1 MCTATNP
8 QDKYIYRHQRS
19 NSCEGNTDIMKLT
32 RIEVFNFRK
41 LRRARLDM
49 SDKQTLLVGAN
60 NSGKTSAMKAL
71 RKFLKDRGGI
81 DTRDVTASNWTA
93 IEQIAG
99 AWTQEAEADLGP
111 LLAQLPFLDVW
122 LHADMS
128 ELHHVAHLIPTLT
141 WTGGLLGVRLRLE
154 PKKGI
159 DIKAGYLAARQGAEA
174 LQPDGTTDNGF
185 ALWPRDFREFLDKRL
200 KDLFELNAHLLD
212 PASFTESGAVA
223 PPPLPPL
230 SEGIGPN
237 PFAGLLH
244 IREINAQRGFAD
256 AGDGKGDDGEL
267 VHAAS
272 RKIASQ
278 IQPYFRKH
286 IDPETDPT
294 PDDVKAL
301 MAIHDAE
308 TTFNARLKDG
318 FANAITE
325 LEELGYPGE
334 LNNPKLSIATQIK
347 PVDGLDHPAAVQ
359 YDISGD
365 ASGVRLPES
374 YNGLGFQNLIS
385 MVFQLMRFR
394 DDWMQVG
401 KFKSQVVT
409 PDDRGIEPLQ
419 LVLIEEPEAHLHV
432 QVQQVFMARAHKVL
446 RNHKD
451 LEKGDSAFTTQL
463 VVSTHSGH
471 IAHAAAFEELRYF
484 KRELPGHGVVPTA
497 TVANMKGLFGA
508 DTQTRRFV
516 TRYLLSTHFDLFFA
530 DAIIVIEG
538 AAERILLPH
547 LIQHHYPDLAVA
559 YLSFLELGGSHAHR
573 MRPLIEA
580 LEVPTLIITDLDAV
594 AKVDIDGK
602 NVTQSARPRSGAAQT
617 TVNQVL
623 KTWLPG
629 IEEVDK
635 LMAAPPNKLCHTD
648 AAHPI
653 AVAYQTPQEV
663 TQGAQI
669 QVVTPSTFEDAL
681 ALANAKSVTDAAKAK
696 LACSMTRAFAKSI
709 ATEPTP
715 ENLAKALFDRLA
727 KNPEKAAFALD
738 LLYIE
743 DIKAL
748 RAPPYID
755 TGLTWLASQLKS
767 GEGAA

>member
-1 MCTATNP
+1 
-8 QDKYIYRHQRS
+8 
-19 NSCEGNTDIMKLT
+19 MKLT
-32 RIEVFNFRK
+32 RIEIFNFRK

-81 DTRDVTASNWTA
+81 DTRDVTASNWAA

-99 AWTQEAEADLGP
+99 AWTQETEVDLSP
-111 LLAQLPFLDVW
+111 LLDQLPFIDVW
-122 LHADMS
+122 LHANTS

-141 WTGGLLGVRLRLE
+141 WTAGPLGVRIRLE
-154 PKKGI
+154 PKKAANI
-159 DIKAGYLAARQGAEA
+159 QAQYLAARQAA
-174 LQPDGTTDNGF
+174 KMLQPDGAAANGF
-185 ALWPRDFREFLDKRL
+185 ALWPRDFREFLDRRL
-200 KDLFELNAHLLD
+200 SDLFELNAYLLD
-212 PASFTESGAVA
+212 PASSATTGSVE
-223 PPPLPPL
+223 PQPLPPL
-230 SEGIGPN
+230 SEGIGAN
-237 PFAGLLH
+237 PFSGLIH

-256 AGDGKGDDGEL
+256 AGDSKGEEDEPIN
-267 VHAAS
+267 ATS

-286 IDPETDPT
+286 IDPERDPT
-294 PDDVKAL
+294 SDDVKAL
-301 MAIHDAE
+301 EAIHDAE
-308 TTFNARLKDG
+308 TTFNDRLKDG

-325 LEELGYPGE
+325 LEELGYPGG
-334 LNNPKLSIATQIK
+334 LNNPKLFIATQIK

-365 ASGVRLPES
+365 RSGVKLPES

-401 KFKSQVVT
+401 KFKSKVVT

-432 QVQQVFMARAHKVL
+432 QVQQVFMAKAYKVL
-446 RNHKD
+446 RNHED
-451 LEKGDSAFTTQL
+451 LKKEDSAFTTQL

-497 TVANMKGLFGA
+497 AVANMTGLFGG
-508 DTQTRRFV
+508 DTETRRFV

-547 LIQHHYPDLAVA
+547 LIQNHYPDLAVA
-559 YLSFLELGGSHAHR
+559 YLSVLELGGSHAHR

-580 LEVPTLIITDLDAV
+580 LELPTLIITDLDAV
-594 AKVDIDGK
+594 AEVGK
-602 NVTQSARPRSGAAQT
+602 KSAQPCYGAAQT
-617 TVNQVL
+617 TANHVL
-623 KTWLPG
+623 KTWLPKLAE
-629 IEEVDK
+629 IDT
-635 LMAAPPNKLCHTD
+635 LMAAPPNELCHTD
-648 AAHPI
+648 AACLI

-663 TQGAQI
+663 TQGALTQTI
-669 QVVTPSTFEDAL
+669 TPSTFEDAL
-681 ALANAKSVTDAAKAK
+681 ALANTEVVKGAAKAEH
-696 LACSMTRAFAKSI
+696 ACRMTRAFEQSI
-709 ATEPTP
+709 SNEPTP
-715 ENLAKALFDRLA
+715 EDLAKVLFDRLG
-727 KNPEKAAFALD
+727 KYPEKAAFALD
-738 LLYIE
+738 LLYVE

-755 TGLTWLASQLKS
+755 KGLTWLACRLK
-767 GEGAA
+767 GGKGAI

>member
-1 MCTATNP
+1 
-8 QDKYIYRHQRS
+8 
-19 NSCEGNTDIMKLT
+19 MKLR

-81 DTRDVTASNWTA
+81 DTRDVTASNWPV
-93 IEQIAG
+93 IEKIAG
-99 AWTQEAEADLGP
+99 SWLQEAEADLSP

-122 LHADMS
+122 LHADTS

-141 WTGGLLGVRLRLE
+141 WTSGPLGVRIRLE
-154 PKKGI
+154 PKKAA
-159 DIKAGYLAARQGAEA
+159 DIKAQYLTAREAAQT
-174 LQPDGTTDNGF
+174 LQPGGARADGF

-200 KDLFELNAHLLD
+200 SDLFELNAYLLD
-212 PASFTESGAVA
+212 PASFATTDTVE
-223 PPPLPPL
+223 PLPLPPL
-230 SEGIGPN
+230 SEGIGAN
-237 PFAGLLH
+237 PFSGLIH

-256 AGDGKGDDGEL
+256 AGDGKGDEDDSTNS
-267 VHAAS
+267 AS

-286 IDPETDPT
+286 IDPEKDPT
-294 PDDVKAL
+294 PSDVRAL
-301 MAIHDAE
+301 QAIHDAE

-318 FANAITE
+318 FANAIKE
-325 LEELGYPGE
+325 LEELGYPGG
-334 LNNPKLSIATQIK
+334 LNNPKLSISTQIK
-347 PVDGLDHPAAVQ
+347 PIEGLDHPAAVQ

-365 ASGVRLPES
+365 KSGVKLPES

-432 QVQQVFMARAHKVL
+432 QVQQVFMARAYKVL
-446 RNHKD
+446 RNYED
-451 LEKGDSAFTTQL
+451 LEKEDSAFTTQL

-471 IAHAAAFEELRYF
+471 IAHAAAFEDLRYF
-484 KRELPGHGVVPTA
+484 KRELPSHGVVPTA
-497 TVANMKGLFGA
+497 TVANMTGLFGA
-508 DTQTRRFV
+508 DTETRRFV

-547 LIQHHYPDLAVA
+547 LIQHHYHDLAAA

-573 MRPLIEA
+573 LRPLIEA
-580 LEVPTLIITDLDAV
+580 LELPTLIITDLDAV
-594 AKVDIDGK
+594 AEGDKDGK
-602 NVTQSARPRSGAAQT
+602 VVKESAQPCYGAAQT
-617 TVNQVL
+617 TANHVL
-623 KTWLPG
+623 KAWLP
-629 IEEVDK
+629 K
-635 LMAAPPNKLCHTD
+635 LAEIDTLLAPVLKALCHTVPD
-648 AAHPI
+648 RPI
-653 AVAYQTPQEV
+653 AVSYQTPQNV
-663 TQGAQI
+663 TLGAVSKNI
-669 QVVTPSTFEDAL
+669 TPSTFEDAL
-681 ALANAKSVTDAAKAK
+681 VLTNPKAVTDAAGAEFS
-696 LACSMTRAFAKSI
+696 CRMTRAFAKSI
-709 ATEPTP
+709 AEAQAPGD
-715 ENLAKALFDRLA
+715 LAKALFDRLA
-727 KNPEKAAFALD
+727 NKPEKAAFALD
-738 LLYIE
+738 LLYVE
-743 DIKAL
+743 DIQVL
-748 RAPPYID
+748 RAPPYIHA
-755 TGLTWLASQLKS
+755 GLIWLAAQLK
-767 GEGAA
+767 GVEGVLCQA

>member
-1 MCTATNP
+1 
-8 QDKYIYRHQRS
+8 
-19 NSCEGNTDIMKLT
+19 MKLA
-32 RIEVFNFRK
+32 RIEIFNFRK

-81 DTRDVTASNWTA
+81 DTRDVTASNWPV
-93 IEQIAG
+93 IEKIAG
-99 AWTQEAEADLGP
+99 SWSQEAEADLSP

-141 WTGGLLGVRLRLE
+141 WTSGPLGVRIRLE
-154 PKKGI
+154 PKKAA
-159 DIKAGYLAARQGAEA
+159 DIKAQYLTARKAAQT
-174 LQPDGTTDNGF
+174 LQPGGATANGF

-200 KDLFELNAHLLD
+200 SDLFELNAYLLD
-212 PASFTESGAVA
+212 PASFATTDTVE
-223 PPPLPPL
+223 PLPLPSL
-230 SEGIGPN
+230 SEGIGAN
-237 PFAGLLH
+237 PFAGLIH

-256 AGDGKGDDGEL
+256 AGDSKGDEDDSTNS
-267 VHAAS
+267 VS

-286 IDPETDPT
+286 IDPEKDPT
-294 PDDVKAL
+294 PSDVRAL
-301 MAIHDAE
+301 QAIHDAE

-318 FANAITE
+318 FANAIKE
-325 LEELGYPGE
+325 LEELGYPGG
-334 LNNPKLSIATQIK
+334 LNNPKLFIATQIK

-365 ASGVRLPES
+365 TSGVKLPEG

-401 KFKSQVVT
+401 KFKSQVAT
-409 PDDRGIEPLQ
+409 PEDRGIEPLQ

-451 LEKGDSAFTTQL
+451 LEKEDSAFTTQL

-484 KRELPGHGVVPTA
+484 KRELPDHGVVPTA
-497 TVANMKGLFGA
+497 TVANMTGLFGK
-508 DTQTRRFV
+508 DTETQRFV

-530 DAIIVIEG
+530 DAIVVIEG

-559 YLSFLELGGSHAHR
+559 YLSFLQLGGSHAHR

-580 LEVPTLIITDLDAV
+580 LEVPTLIITDLDA
-594 AKVDIDGK
+594 ATKVKIEVKKGTSK
-602 NVTQSARPRSGAAQT
+602 GERNVWKSARPRSGAAQET
-617 TVNQVL
+617 TNHAL
-623 KTWLPG
+623 KSWLPAMA
-629 IEEVDK
+629 EVDK
-635 LMAAPPNKLCHTD
+635 LMAAPPNTLCHTD
-648 AAHPI
+648 TTQTI
-653 AVAYQTPQEV
+653 AVSYQIPQEV
-663 TQGAQI
+663 TQGTQTQAI
-669 QVVTPSTFEDAL
+669 TPSTFEDAL
-681 ALANAKSVTDAAKAK
+681 ALTNPKAVEDAAKAD
-696 LACSMTRAFAKSI
+696 LACGMTRDFGKYI
-709 ATEPTP
+709 AAAATP
-715 ENLAKALFDRLA
+715 EDLAEELFNRLA
-727 KNPEKAAFALD
+727 KNTDKAAFALD

-748 RAPPYID
+748 QAPPYID
-755 TGLTWLASQLKS
+755 KGLTWLAGQLK
-767 GEGAA
+767 GGVKAT

>member
-1 MCTATNP
+1 
-8 QDKYIYRHQRS
+8 
-19 NSCEGNTDIMKLT
+19 MKLK

-81 DTRDVTASNWTA
+81 DTRDVTASNWAA

-99 AWTQEAEADLGP
+99 AWTQEAEADLSP

-122 LHADMS
+122 LHADTS
-128 ELHHVAHLIPTLT
+128 EFHHVAHLIPTLT

-154 PKKGI
+154 PKKGA
-159 DIKAGYLAARQGAEA
+159 DIKAQYLAAREA
-174 LQPDGTTDNGF
+174 AQKLQPGGATASGF
-185 ALWPRDFREFLDKRL
+185 ALWPRDIREFLDKRL
-200 KDLFELNAHLLD
+200 RDLFELNAYLLD
-212 PASFTESGAVA
+212 PANFAMTGPVE
-223 PPPLPPL
+223 PHPLPAL
-230 SEGIGPN
+230 SEGIGAN
-237 PFAGLLH
+237 PFAGLIH

-256 AGDGKGDDGEL
+256 AGDSNGDDDESMN
-267 VHAAS
+267 AAS

-286 IDPETDPT
+286 IDPEKDPT

-301 MAIHDAE
+301 EAIHDAE
-308 TTFNARLKDG
+308 TTFNARLKVG
-318 FANAITE
+318 FANAIEE
-325 LEELGYPGE
+325 LEALGYPGG
-334 LNNPKLSIATQIK
+334 LNNPKLSISTQVK
-347 PVDGLDHPAAVQ
+347 PIDGLDHPAAVQ
-359 YDISGD
+359 YDVSGD
-365 ASGVRLPES
+365 KSGVKLPES

-409 PDDRGIEPLQ
+409 PHDRGIEPLQ

-451 LEKGDSAFTTQL
+451 LQKEDSAFTTQL

-484 KRELPGHGVVPTA
+484 KRELPGQGVVPTA
-497 TVANMKGLFGA
+497 TVANMTGLFGA
-508 DTQTRRFV
+508 DTETHRFV

-547 LIQHHYPDLAVA
+547 LIQHHFPDLAVV
-559 YLSFLELGGSHAHR
+559 YLSFLQLGGSHAHR

-594 AKVDIDGK
+594 KQVNNGK
-602 NVTQSARPRSGAAQT
+602 RNVWQSARPHSGAAQT
-617 TVNQVL
+617 TANHTL
-623 KTWLPG
+623 KTWIPG
-629 IEEVDK
+629 IVEIDS
-635 LMAAPPNKLCHTD
+635 LMAAPPNTFCHAD
-648 AAHPI
+648 ANRPI

-663 TQGAQI
+663 TQGAQTQTI
-669 QVVTPSTFEDAL
+669 TPSTFEDAL
-681 ALANAKSVTDAAKAK
+681 VLTNPKAVGNAAKTALAC
-696 LACSMTRAFAKSI
+696 LMTRDFGEYI
-709 ATEPTP
+709 ATALTP
-715 ENLAKALFDRLA
+715 EDLATALFDRLA
-727 KNPEKAAFALD
+727 KKPEKAAFALD

-755 TGLTWLASQLKS
+755 KGLTWLASQLTG
-767 GEGAA
+767 GEGTK

>member
-1 MCTATNP
+1 
-8 QDKYIYRHQRS
+8 
-19 NSCEGNTDIMKLT
+19 MKLT
-32 RIEVFNFRK
+32 RIEIFNFRK

-71 RKFLKDRGGI
+71 RKFLKDRGGL
-81 DTRDVTASNWTA
+81 DTRDVTASNWPE
-93 IEQIAG
+93 IEDIAA
-99 AWTQEAEADLGP
+99 AWSKETEVDLSP
-111 LLAQLPFLDVW
+111 LLNQLPFIDVW
-122 LHADMS
+122 LQANMS

-141 WTGGLLGVRLRLE
+141 WTGGPLGVRIRLE
-154 PKKGI
+154 PKKAA
-159 DIKAGYLAARQGAEA
+159 DISAQYLTARQAA
-174 LQPDGTTDNGF
+174 QTLQPEGATANGF

-200 KDLFELNAHLLD
+200 NDLFELNAYLLD
-212 PASFTESGAVA
+212 PASFAITDTVE
-223 PPPLPPL
+223 PLPLPPL
-230 SEGIGPN
+230 SEGIGAN
-237 PFAGLLH
+237 PFAGLIH

-256 AGDGKGDDGEL
+256 AGDGKGDDDEGANA
-267 VHAAS
+267 VS

-286 IDPETDPT
+286 IDPEKDPT
-294 PDDVKAL
+294 PSDVRAL
-301 MAIHDAE
+301 QAIHDAE

-318 FANAITE
+318 FADAIKE
-325 LEELGYPGE
+325 LENLGYPGG
-334 LNNPKLSIATQIK
+334 LNNPKLFIATQIK

-365 ASGVRLPES
+365 TSGVKLPEG

-401 KFKSQVVT
+401 KFKSQVVN

-446 RNHKD
+446 RNHDD
-451 LEKGDSAFTTQL
+451 LRDDGSVFTTQL

-471 IAHAAAFEELRYF
+471 LAHAAAFEELRYF
-484 KRELPGHGVVPTA
+484 KRELPNHGVVPTA
-497 TVANMKGLFGA
+497 TVANMTGLFGE
-508 DTQTRRFV
+508 DDETRRFV

-538 AAERILLPH
+538 SAERILLPN
-547 LIQHHYPDLAVA
+547 LIQHHYPVLATSYV
-559 YLSFLELGGSHAHR
+559 SFLELGGSHAHR

-580 LEVPTLIITDLDAV
+580 LELPTLIITDLDAV
-594 AKVDIDGK
+594 AEVDKGGK
-602 NVTQSARPRSGAAQT
+602 IVKESALPCYGAGQT
-617 TVNQVL
+617 TANHVL
-623 KTWLPG
+623 KTWVP
-629 IEEVDK
+629 K
-635 LMAAPPNKLCHTD
+635 LSDIDTLLAPPLKARCHTATD
-648 AAHPI
+648 RPI
-653 AVAYQTPQEV
+653 AVSYQTLQNV
-663 TQGAQI
+663 THGEI
-669 QVVTPSTFEDAL
+669 SKNVTPSTFEDAL
-681 ALANAKSVTDAAKAK
+681 VLTNPKAVTNAAAAEF
-696 LACSMTRAFAKSI
+696 ACPMTRAFARFI
-709 ATEPTP
+709 AEAQAP
-715 ENLAKALFDRLA
+715 EDLAKALFDRLR

-743 DIKAL
+743 DIAAL

-755 TGLTWLASQLKS
+755 TGLKWLARQLKN
-767 GEGAA
+767 GGDAIWWV

>member
-1 MCTATNP
+1 
-8 QDKYIYRHQRS
+8 
-19 NSCEGNTDIMKLT
+19 MKLT

-41 LRRARLDM
+41 LRCARLDL

-81 DTRDVTASNWTA
+81 DTRDVTASNWAA

-99 AWTQEAEADLGP
+99 AWTQEAEADLSP

-122 LHADMS
+122 LHADTS

-141 WTGGLLGVRLRLE
+141 WNGGLLGVRLRLE
-154 PKKGI
+154 PKKGA
-159 DIKAGYLAARQGAEA
+159 DIKAQYLAAREA
-174 LQPDGTTDNGF
+174 AQTLQPGGATAKGF

-200 KDLFELNAHLLD
+200 RDLFELNAHLLD
-212 PASFTESGAVA
+212 PSSFTTTGPME
-223 PPPLPPL
+223 PHPLSPF
-230 SEGIGPN
+230 SEGIGGN
-237 PFAGLLH
+237 PFSGLIH
-244 IREINAQRGFAD
+244 IREISAQRGFSD
-256 AGDGKGDDGEL
+256 AGDSKGDEDEP
-267 VHAAS
+267 ANATS

-294 PDDVKAL
+294 PNDVKAL
-301 MAIHDAE
+301 EAIHEAE

-318 FANAITE
+318 FADAIKE
-325 LEELGYPGE
+325 LENLGYPGG

-359 YDISGD
+359 YDVSGD
-365 ASGVRLPES
+365 TSGVKLPES

-451 LEKGDSAFTTQL
+451 LEKADSAFATQL

-471 IAHAAAFEELRYF
+471 IAHVAAFEELRYF
-484 KRELPGHGVVPTA
+484 KRELPSHGVVPTA
-497 TVANMKGLFGA
+497 TVANMTALFGA
-508 DTQTRRFV
+508 DKQTRRFV
-516 TRYLLSTHFDLFFA
+516 TRYLLTTHFDLFFA

-547 LIQHHYPDLAVA
+547 LIKHHYPDLAAA

-594 AKVDIDGK
+594 ATVDKDGK
-602 NVTQSARPRSGAAQT
+602 TVTQSARPRLGAAQT
-617 TVNQVL
+617 TVNHVL

-629 IEEVDK
+629 VTEVDT
-635 LMAAPPNKLCHTD
+635 LMAAPPNTLCHTD
-648 AAHPI
+648 AARSI
-653 AVAYQTPQEV
+653 AVAYQIPQEV
-663 TQGAQI
+663 TQGAQTQAI
-669 QVVTPSTFEDAL
+669 TPSTFEDAL
-681 ALANAKSVTDAAKAK
+681 ALANADAVTDAAKAE
-696 LACSMTRAFAKSI
+696 LACRMTRAFANSI
-709 ATEPTP
+709 AAEPTP
-715 ENLAKALFDRLA
+715 EDLATALFDRLA
-727 KNPEKAAFALD
+727 KYPEKAAFALD

-743 DIKAL
+743 DIKVL
-748 RAPPYID
+748 RAPPYIEK
-755 TGLTWLASQLKS
+755 GLIWLAGALTG
-767 GEGAA
+767 GEVAA

>member
-1 MCTATNP
+1 
-8 QDKYIYRHQRS
+8 
-19 NSCEGNTDIMKLT
+19 MKLT

-60 NSGKTSAMKAL
+60 NSGKTSAIKAL

-81 DTRDVTASNWTA
+81 DTRDVTASNWPA

-99 AWTQEAEADLGP
+99 AWTQEAEADLSP

-122 LHADMS
+122 LHADTS

-154 PKKGI
+154 PKKGA
-159 DIKAGYLAARQGAEA
+159 DIKAQYLAAREA
-174 LQPDGTTDNGF
+174 AQTLQPGSATANGF
-185 ALWPRDFREFLDKRL
+185 AIWPRDFREFLDKRL
-200 KDLFELNAHLLD
+200 KNLFELNAHLLD
-212 PASFTESGAVA
+212 PASFTTTGPVE
-223 PPPLPPL
+223 PHILPPL
-230 SEGIGPN
+230 SEGIGAN
-237 PFAGLLH
+237 PFAGLIH

-256 AGDGKGDDGEL
+256 AGDSKDDDDEPTS
-267 VHAAS
+267 AAS

-286 IDPETDPT
+286 IDPETNPT
-294 PDDVKAL
+294 PNDVKAL
-301 MAIHDAE
+301 KAIHDAE
-308 TTFNARLKDG
+308 ITFNARLKDG
-318 FANAITE
+318 FADAIRE
-325 LEELGYPGE
+325 LENLGYPGG

-359 YDISGD
+359 YDVSGD
-365 ASGVRLPES
+365 TSGVKLPES

-446 RNHKD
+446 RNHED
-451 LEKGDSAFTTQL
+451 LKKEDSAFTTQL

-484 KRELPGHGVVPTA
+484 KRELPSHGVVPTA
-497 TVANMKGLFGA
+497 SVANMSGLFGM
-508 DTQTRRFV
+508 DIQTRRFV
-516 TRYLLSTHFDLFFA
+516 MRYLLSTHFDLFFA

-547 LIQHHYPDLAVA
+547 LIQHHHPDLAVA

-594 AKVDIDGK
+594 VEVDKDGK
-602 NVTQSARPRSGAAQT
+602 AVKQSAQPCNGATQT
-617 TVNQVL
+617 TANHVL
-623 KTWLPG
+623 KTWLPKLA
-629 IEEVDK
+629 EVDA
-635 LMAAPPNKLCHTD
+635 LLAPPANALCHTASD
-648 AAHPI
+648 RPI
-653 AVAYQTPQEV
+653 AVSYQTPQSV
-663 TQGAQI
+663 TIGA
-669 QVVTPSTFEDAL
+669 VSENVTPSTFEDAL
-681 ALANAKSVTDAAKAK
+681 ALTNPKAVKDAAEAE
-696 LACSMTRAFAKSI
+696 LACRMTRAFAESI
-709 ATEPTP
+709 AAEPTP
-715 ENLAKALFDRLA
+715 EDLAKALFDRLA
-727 KNPEKAAFALD
+727 KYPEKAAFALD

-743 DIKAL
+743 DIKSL

-755 TGLTWLASQLKS
+755 TGLTWLTGELNG

>member
-1 MCTATNP
+1 
-8 QDKYIYRHQRS
+8 
-19 NSCEGNTDIMKLT
+19 MKLT

-81 DTRDVTASNWTA
+81 DTRDVTASNWAA

-99 AWTQEAEADLGP
+99 AWTQEAEADLDP
-111 LLAQLPFLDVW
+111 FLDQLPFLDVW
-122 LHADMS
+122 LYADTS

-154 PKKGI
+154 PKKGV
-159 DIKAGYLAARQGAEA
+159 DIKAGYLAARQAA
-174 LQPDGTTDNGF
+174 DMLHPDGTTANGF
-185 ALWPRDFREFLDKRL
+185 ALWPRNFREFLDKRM

-212 PASFTESGAVA
+212 PEGYTASGPVA

-237 PFAGLLH
+237 PFGGLLH
-244 IREINAQRGFAD
+244 ICEINAQRGFSD
-256 AGDGKGDDGEL
+256 AGDGKGDDGDTA
-267 VHAAS
+267 HAAS

-278 IQPYFRKH
+278 IQTYFHKH

-308 TTFNARLKDG
+308 TTFNARLKNG
-318 FANAITE
+318 FANALTE
-325 LEELGYPGE
+325 LEELGYPGG

-365 ASGVRLPES
+365 ASGVRMPES

-451 LEKGDSAFTTQL
+451 LKKEDSAFTTQL

-484 KRELPGHGVVPTA
+484 KRDLPGHGVVPTA
-497 TVANMKGLFGA
+497 TVANMTGLFGA

-573 MRPLIEA
+573 MRPLLEA

-594 AKVDIDGK
+594 AKVDKDGK
-602 NVTQSARPRSGAAQT
+602 TVTQSARPRSGAAQT
-617 TVNQVL
+617 TANQVL

-629 IEEVDK
+629 MVEVDK
-635 LMAAPPNKLCHTD
+635 LMAAPPNTLCHTD
-648 AAHPI
+648 AARPI
-653 AVAYQTPQEV
+653 AVAYQTAQEV
-663 TQGAQI
+663 TQGAQTQAI
-669 QVVTPSTFEDAL
+669 TPSTFEDAL
-681 ALANAKSVTDAAKAK
+681 ALANPEAVRDAAKAEF
-696 LACSMTRAFAKSI
+696 ACGMTRAFEKFISDEPMPEDL
-709 ATEPTP
+709 AT
-715 ENLAKALFDRLA
+715 ALFDRLA
-727 KNPEKAAFALD
+727 KYPDKAAFALD

-743 DIKAL
+743 DIKVL
-748 RAPPYID
+748 RAPPYIEKGLIWLSGAL
-755 TGLTWLASQLKS
+755 TG

>member
-1 MCTATNP
+1 
-8 QDKYIYRHQRS
+8 
-19 NSCEGNTDIMKLT
+19 MKFT
-32 RIEVFNFRK
+32 RIDVFNFRK

-49 SDKQTLLVGAN
+49 ADKQTLLVGAN

-81 DTRDVTASNWTA
+81 DTRDVTASNWAA

-99 AWTQEAEADLGP
+99 AWTQEAEADLST

-122 LHADMS
+122 LHADTS
-128 ELHHVAHLIPTLT
+128 EFHHVAHLIPTLT

-154 PKKGI
+154 PKKGA
-159 DIKAGYLAARQGAEA
+159 DIKAGYLAARQAA
-174 LQPDGTTDNGF
+174 KMLHPDGITANGF
-185 ALWPRDFREFLDKRL
+185 ALWPRDFREFMDKRM

-212 PASFTESGAVA
+212 PESYTASGPVA

-244 IREINAQRGFAD
+244 ICEISAQRGFSD
-256 AGDGKGDDGEL
+256 AGDGKGDDGDTA
-267 VHAAS
+267 HAAS

-278 IQPYFRKH
+278 IQTYFHKH

-301 MAIHDAE
+301 MAIHEAE
-308 TTFNARLKDG
+308 TTFNARLKNG
-318 FANAITE
+318 FANALTE
-325 LEELGYPGE
+325 LEELGYPGG

-347 PVDGLDHPAAVQ
+347 PVDGLDHPTAVQ

-374 YNGLGFQNLIS
+374 YNGLGFQNLVS

-409 PDDRGIEPLQ
+409 PEDRGIEPLQ

-432 QVQQVFMARAHKVL
+432 QVQQIFMARAHKVL
-446 RNHKD
+446 RNHEY
-451 LEKGDSAFTTQL
+451 LEKADSAFTTQL

-484 KRELPGHGVVPTA
+484 KRELPNYGVVPTA
-497 TVANMKGLFGA
+497 TVANMTGLFGA

-547 LIQHHYPDLAVA
+547 LIQHRHPDLAVA

-594 AKVDIDGK
+594 ATVDKNGK
-602 NVTQSARPRSGAAQT
+602 TVSPSAQPCYGADQT
-617 TVNQVL
+617 TANHVL
-623 KTWLPG
+623 KTWLPNLAE
-629 IEEVDK
+629 IDT
-635 LMAAPPNKLCHTD
+635 LLATPPNTHCHTD
-648 AAHPI
+648 AARPI

-663 TQGAQI
+663 TQGGQTQAI
-669 QVVTPSTFEDAL
+669 TPSTFEDAL
-681 ALANAKSVTDAAKAK
+681 VLANAEAVREAAKAK
-696 LACSMTRAFAKSI
+696 HACAMTRAFAKSI
-709 ATEPTP
+709 SDASTP
-715 ENLAKALFDRLA
+715 EDLATALFERLD
-727 KNPEKAAFALD
+727 KSPEKAAFALD

-743 DIKAL
+743 DIKVL
-748 RAPPYID
+748 RAPPYIEK
-755 TGLTWLASQLKS
+755 GLIWLAGALTG

>member
-1 MCTATNP
+1 
-8 QDKYIYRHQRS
+8 
-19 NSCEGNTDIMKLT
+19 MKLR
-32 RIEVFNFRK
+32 RIEIFNFRK
-41 LRRARLDM
+41 LRRARLDL
-49 SDKQTLLVGAN
+49 SDNQTLLVGAN
-60 NSGKTSAMKAL
+60 NSGKTSAMKAM

-81 DTRDVTASNWTA
+81 DTRDVTASNWAA
-93 IEQIAG
+93 IEQTAS
-99 AWTQEAEADLGP
+99 AWTHEAEADISP
-111 LLAQLPFLDVW
+111 LLVQLPFLDVW
-122 LHADMS
+122 LHADTS

-154 PKKGI
+154 PKKNA
-159 DIKAGYLAARQGAEA
+159 DIKAQYLAAREA
-174 LQPDGTTDNGF
+174 AQKLQPGGATANGF

-200 KDLFELNAHLLD
+200 KELFELNAHLLD
-212 PASFTESGAVA
+212 PTSFTASGAVA

-256 AGDGKGDDGEL
+256 AGEGKDDDGEPI
-267 VHAAS
+267 HAAS

-278 IQPYFRKH
+278 VQPYFRKH

-294 PDDVKAL
+294 PNDVKAL
-301 MAIHDAE
+301 KAIHDAE
-308 TTFNARLKDG
+308 TTFNARLKEG
-318 FANAITE
+318 FADAIKE
-325 LEELGYPGE
+325 LKNLGYPGG
-334 LNNPKLSIATQIK
+334 LSNPKLSIATQIK

-359 YDISGD
+359 YDVSGD
-365 ASGVRLPES
+365 ASGVKLPES

-446 RNHKD
+446 RNHED
-451 LEKGDSAFTTQL
+451 LEKEDSAFTTQL

-471 IAHAAAFEELRYF
+471 IAHAAAFDELRYF

-497 TVANMKGLFGA
+497 SVANMTGLFGE
-508 DTQTRRFV
+508 DDHTRRFV
-516 TRYLLSTHFDLFFA
+516 TRYLRSTHFDLFFA

-547 LIQHHYPDLAVA
+547 LIQHHYPDLAAA

-594 AKVDIDGK
+594 TEIQKGNKQKGNKVVK
-602 NVTQSARPRSGAAQT
+602 QSAQPCYGAAQT
-617 TVNQVL
+617 TANHAL
-623 KTWLPG
+623 RSWLPRLAD
-629 IEEVDK
+629 IDT
-635 LMAAPPNKLCHTD
+635 LLAPALKALCHK
-648 AAHPI
+648 APGRPI
-653 AVAYQTPQEV
+653 VVAYQTPQGV
-663 TQGAQI
+663 TQGAQT
-669 QVVTPSTFEDAL
+669 QLVTPSTFEDAL
-681 ALANAKSVTDAAKAK
+681 TLANRESVKDAAEAE
-696 LACSMTRAFAKSI
+696 LACRMTRAFAISI
-709 ATEPTP
+709 NEEPTP
-715 ENLAKALFDRLA
+715 EALASALFKRLE
-727 KNPEKAAFALD
+727 KYPEKAAFALD
-738 LLYIE
+738 LLCID

-755 TGLTWLASQLKS
+755 TGLTWLSRRLK
-767 GEGAA
+767 GGGGAKWWM

>member
-1 MCTATNP
+1 M
-8 QDKYIYRHQRS
+8 
-19 NSCEGNTDIMKLT
+19 
-32 RIEVFNFRK
+32 
-41 LRRARLDM
+41 DM

-81 DTRDVTASNWTA
+81 DTRDVTASNWPE
-93 IEQIAG
+93 IEDIAG
-99 AWTQEAEADLGP
+99 AWTKETEVDLGP
-111 LLAQLPFLDVW
+111 LLDQLPFIDVW
-122 LHADMS
+122 LHANTS

-141 WTGGLLGVRLRLE
+141 WTGGPLGVRIRLE
-154 PKKGI
+154 PKKAANI
-159 DIKAGYLAARQGAEA
+159 QAQYLAARQAA
-174 LQPDGTTDNGF
+174 KTLQPDGAGGNGF
-185 ALWPRDFREFLDKRL
+185 ALWPRDFREFLDRRL
-200 KDLFELNAHLLD
+200 SDLFVLNAYLLD
-212 PASFTESGAVA
+212 PTSFATIGSVE
-223 PPPLPPL
+223 PQPLPPL
-230 SEGIGPN
+230 SEGIGAN
-237 PFAGLLH
+237 PFSGLIH

-256 AGDGKGDDGEL
+256 AGDSKGDEDEPMN
-267 VHAAS
+267 ATS

-286 IDPETDPT
+286 IDPEKDPT
-294 PDDVKAL
+294 PNDVKAL
-301 MAIHDAE
+301 QAIHDAE
-308 TTFNARLKDG
+308 ATFNARLKDG
-318 FANAITE
+318 FADAIKE
-325 LEELGYPGE
+325 LENLGYPGS
-334 LNNPKLSIATQIK
+334 LNNPKLFIATQIK

-365 ASGVRLPES
+365 TSGVKLPEG

-409 PDDRGIEPLQ
+409 PDDKGIEPLQ

-432 QVQQVFMARAHKVL
+432 QVQQIFMDRAHKVL

-451 LEKGDSAFTTQL
+451 LEKEDSAFTTQL

-471 IAHAAAFEELRYF
+471 IAHAAAFEDLRYF

-594 AKVDIDGK
+594 AKVDKDGK
-602 NVTQSARPRSGAAQT
+602 NVTQSARPRSGGAQT

-623 KTWLPG
+623 KTWLP
-629 IEEVDK
+629 K
-635 LMAAPPNKLCHTD
+635 LVEIDTLIAAPPNNLCHTD
-648 AAHPI
+648 VARPI

-663 TQGAQI
+663 KQGAQTQTI
-669 QVVTPSTFEDAL
+669 TPSTFEDAL
-681 ALANAKSVTDAAKAK
+681 ALANTEVVKGAAKAEH
-696 LACSMTRAFAKSI
+696 ACRMTRAFAESI
-709 ATEPTP
+709 SSEPTP
-715 ENLAKALFDRLA
+715 EDLAKALFDRLD
-727 KNPEKAAFALD
+727 KYPEKAAFALD
-738 LLYIE
+738 LLYVE

-755 TGLTWLASQLKS
+755 KGLTWLEGQLKG
-767 GEGAA
+767 GEGAI

>member
-1 MCTATNP
+1 
-8 QDKYIYRHQRS
+8 
-19 NSCEGNTDIMKLT
+19 MKLT
-32 RIEVFNFRK
+32 RIEIFNFRK
-41 LRRARLDM
+41 LRRARLDL
-49 SDKQTLLVGAN
+49 SDKQTLFVGAN

-81 DTRDVTASNWTA
+81 DTRDVTASNWAA
-93 IEQIAG
+93 IEHIAG
-99 AWTQEAEADLGP
+99 AWIQETEADLNP

-122 LHADMS
+122 LHAETS
-128 ELHHVAHLIPTLT
+128 ELHHVAHLIPTLN
-141 WTGGLLGVRLRLE
+141 WTGGLLGVRLRME
-154 PKKGI
+154 PKKRA
-159 DIKAGYLAARQGAEA
+159 DIKAQYLAAREA
-174 LQPDGTTDNGF
+174 AQMLQPDGATANGF
-185 ALWPRDFREFLDKRL
+185 AIWPRDFREFLDKRM

-212 PASFTESGAVA
+212 PASFTTTGPEE
-223 PPPLPPL
+223 PHPLPPF
-230 SEGIGPN
+230 SEGIGAN
-237 PFAGLLH
+237 PFAGLIH

-256 AGDGKGDDGEL
+256 AGDGKGEDDEP
-267 VHAAS
+267 ANANS

-286 IDPETDPT
+286 IDPETNPT
-294 PDDVKAL
+294 PNDVKAL
-301 MAIHDAE
+301 NAIHDAE
-308 TTFNARLKDG
+308 TTFNARLKEG
-318 FANAITE
+318 FADAIKE
-325 LEELGYPGE
+325 LEKLGYPGG

-365 ASGVRLPES
+365 GSGVKLPES

-401 KFKSQVVT
+401 KFKSQMVT

-432 QVQQVFMARAHKVL
+432 QVQQVFMARAHEVL
-446 RNHKD
+446 RKHED
-451 LEKGDSAFTTQL
+451 LEQEGSAFTTQL

-484 KRELPGHGVVPTA
+484 KRELPDHGVVPTA
-497 TVANMKGLFGA
+497 SVANMTGLFGA
-508 DTQTRRFV
+508 DTETHRFV
-516 TRYLLSTHFDLFFA
+516 TRYLLSTHFDLFFS

-580 LEVPTLIITDLDAV
+580 LELPTLIITDLDA
-594 AKVDIDGK
+594 ATKVKIEVKKGESK
-602 NVTQSARPRSGAAQT
+602 GERNAWKSSRPRSGAAQET
-617 TVNQVL
+617 TNHAL
-623 KTWLPG
+623 KSWLP
-629 IEEVDK
+629 EMAEVDK
-635 LMAAPPNKLCHTD
+635 LMAAPPNTLCHTD
-648 AAHPI
+648 TTQTI
-653 AVAYQTPQEV
+653 AVSYQIPQEV
-663 TQGAQI
+663 TQGTQTQAI
-669 QVVTPSTFEDAL
+669 TPSTFEDAL
-681 ALANAKSVTDAAKAK
+681 ALTNPKAVEDAAKAD
-696 LACSMTRAFAKSI
+696 LACGMTRDFGKYI
-709 ATEPTP
+709 AAAATP
-715 ENLAKALFDRLA
+715 EDLAEELFNRLA
-727 KNPEKAAFALD
+727 KNTDKAAFALD

-748 RAPPYID
+748 QAPPYID
-755 TGLTWLASQLKS
+755 KGLTWLAGQLK
-767 GEGAA
+767 GGVRAT

>member
-1 MCTATNP
+1 
-8 QDKYIYRHQRS
+8 
-19 NSCEGNTDIMKLT
+19 MKLT

-81 DTRDVTASNWTA
+81 DTRDVTASNWAA

-99 AWTQEAEADLGP
+99 AWTQEAEADLSP

-122 LHADMS
+122 LHADTS

-154 PKKGI
+154 PKKGA
-159 DIKAGYLAARQGAEA
+159 DIKAGYLAARRAAEA
-174 LQPDGTTDNGF
+174 LQPDGATANGF

-212 PASFTESGAVA
+212 PGSFTASGAVS

-230 SEGIGPN
+230 SEGVGPN

-294 PDDVKAL
+294 PNDVKAL
-301 MAIHDAE
+301 IAIHDAE

-325 LEELGYPGE
+325 LEELGYPGG

-365 ASGVRLPES
+365 TSGVKLPES

-432 QVQQVFMARAHKVL
+432 QVQHVFMAKAHKVL

-451 LEKGDSAFTTQL
+451 LEKEDSAFTTQL

-484 KRELPGHGVVPTA
+484 KRELPGHRVVPTA
-497 TVANMKGLFGA
+497 TVANMTGLFGA
-508 DTQTRRFV
+508 DAQTRRFV

-559 YLSFLELGGSHAHR
+559 YLSFLELGGQPRTPHASLDRGAGSADADHHR
-573 MRPLIEA
+573 SRCRGEGRQRRKDCHAISPAA
-580 LEVPTLIITDLDAV
+580 L
-594 AKVDIDGK
+594 GG
-602 NVTQSARPRSGAAQT
+602 RSDHRE
-617 TVNQVL
+617 
-623 KTWLPG
+623 PG
-629 IEEVDK
+629 
-635 LMAAPPNKLCHTD
+635 
-648 AAHPI
+648 
-653 AVAYQTPQEV
+653 
-663 TQGAQI
+663 
-669 QVVTPSTFEDAL
+669 S
-681 ALANAKSVTDAAKAK
+681 
-696 LACSMTRAFAKSI
+696 
-709 ATEPTP
+709 
-715 ENLAKALFDRLA
+715 ENLAPRNGGGRQADGRTAKYTLSYRCGPPHRRRISDRA
-727 KNPEKAAFALD
+727 RGDAGGADPGHHAQHVRRCSCSGQPGGREGRRKGGAR
-738 LLYIE
+738 
-743 DIKAL
+743 L
-748 RAPPYID
+748 RHDPCFCEIHLRRAHV
-755 TGLTWLASQLKS
+755 
-767 GEGAA
+767 

>member
-1 MCTATNP
+1 
-8 QDKYIYRHQRS
+8 
-19 NSCEGNTDIMKLT
+19 MKLT

-41 LRRARLDM
+41 LRRACLDM

-81 DTRDVTASNWTA
+81 DTRDVTASNWA
-93 IEQIAG
+93 VIEQIAG
-99 AWTQEAEADLGP
+99 AWTQEVEADLSP
-111 LLAQLPFLDVW
+111 LLVQLPFLDVW
-122 LHADMS
+122 LHAETS

-141 WTGGLLGVRLRLE
+141 WTGGPLGVRLRLE
-154 PKKGI
+154 PKKRA
-159 DIKAGYLAARQGAEA
+159 DIKSQYLAAREA
-174 LQPDGTTDNGF
+174 AQKLQPGSATVNGF

-200 KDLFELNAHLLD
+200 TDLFELNAHLMD
-212 PASFTESGAVA
+212 PANFSPVGAVA
-223 PPPLPPL
+223 PPPLPPQ

-256 AGDGKGDDGEL
+256 AGDGKDDDGEL
-267 VHAAS
+267 VHADN
-272 RKIASQ
+272 RKLASQ

-286 IDPETDPT
+286 IDPEKDPT
-294 PDDVKAL
+294 PNDVKAL
-301 MAIHDAE
+301 QAIHDAE
-308 TTFNARLKDG
+308 ATFNARLKDG
-318 FANAITE
+318 FADAIKE
-325 LEELGYPGE
+325 LENLGYTGG
-334 LNNPKLSIATQIK
+334 LNNPKLTIATQIK

-365 ASGVRLPES
+365 TSGVKLPEG

-394 DDWMQVG
+394 DVWMQVG

-409 PDDRGIEPLQ
+409 PEDRGIEPLQ

-432 QVQQVFMARAHKVL
+432 QVQQVFMAKAYKAL
-446 RNHKD
+446 RNHED
-451 LEKGDSAFTTQL
+451 LKKEDSAFTTQL

-471 IAHAAAFEELRYF
+471 IAHAAEFEELRYF

-497 TVANMKGLFGA
+497 AVANMTGLFGA
-508 DTQTRRFV
+508 DTETRRFV

-530 DAIIVIEG
+530 DAVIVIEG

-547 LIQHHYPDLAVA
+547 RIQHHYPVLATA

-580 LEVPTLIITDLDAV
+580 LELPTLIITDLDAV
-594 AKVDIDGK
+594 AELGK
-602 NVTQSARPRSGAAQT
+602 ESAQPCCGAAQT
-617 TVNQVL
+617 TANHVL
-623 KTWLPG
+623 KTWLPKLAE
-629 IEEVDK
+629 IDT

-648 AAHPI
+648 AARPI
-653 AVAYQTPQEV
+653 TVAYQTPQEV
-663 TQGAQI
+663 TQGALTQTI
-669 QVVTPSTFEDAL
+669 TPSTFEDAL
-681 ALANAKSVTDAAKAK
+681 ALANTEVVKGAAKAE
-696 LACSMTRAFAKSI
+696 LACRMTRAFEKSI
-709 ATEPTP
+709 SNEPTP
-715 ENLAKALFDRLA
+715 EDLAKALFDRLV
-727 KNPEKAAFALD
+727 KYPEKAAFALD
-738 LLYIE
+738 LLYVE

-755 TGLTWLASQLKS
+755 KGLTWLARQLT
-767 GEGAA
+767 GEEGAI

>member
-1 MCTATNP
+1 
-8 QDKYIYRHQRS
+8 
-19 NSCEGNTDIMKLT
+19 MKFT

-49 SDKQTLLVGAN
+49 SAKRTLLVGAN

-81 DTRDVTASNWTA
+81 DTRDVTASNWAA
-93 IEQIAG
+93 IEQIANT
-99 AWTQEAEADLGP
+99 WTQEAEADLSP

-122 LHADMS
+122 LHADTS
-128 ELHHVAHLIPTLT
+128 ELHHVAHLIPTLN
-141 WTGGLLGVRLRLE
+141 WTGGLLGVRLRME
-154 PKKGI
+154 PKKRV
-159 DIKAGYLAARQGAEA
+159 DIKAQYLAAREA
-174 LQPDGTTDNGF
+174 AQTLQPDSATANGF

-212 PASFTESGAVA
+212 PTSFTTTGPVE
-223 PPPLPPL
+223 PHPLPPL
-230 SEGIGPN
+230 SEGIGAN
-237 PFAGLLH
+237 PFAGLIH

-256 AGDGKGDDGEL
+256 AGDSKGDDDEPTN
-267 VHAAS
+267 ATS

-286 IDPETDPT
+286 IDPETNPT
-294 PDDVKAL
+294 PNDVKAL
-301 MAIHDAE
+301 KAIHDAE
-308 TTFNARLKDG
+308 TTFNSRLKDG
-318 FANAITE
+318 FADAIKE
-325 LEELGYPGE
+325 LENLGYPGG

-347 PVDGLDHPAAVQ
+347 PIDGLDHPAAVQ

-365 ASGVRLPES
+365 TSGVKLPES

-401 KFKSQVVT
+401 KFKSKVVT

-432 QVQQVFMARAHKVL
+432 QVQQVFMARAHNVL

-451 LEKGDSAFTTQL
+451 LEKEDSAFTTQL

-484 KRELPGHGVVPTA
+484 KRELPSHGVVPTA
-497 TVANMKGLFGA
+497 SVANMTGLFGA

-547 LIQHHYPDLAVA
+547 LIQQ
-559 YLSFLELGGSHAHR
+559 R
-573 MRPLIEA
+573 
-580 LEVPTLIITDLDAV
+580 
-594 AKVDIDGK
+594 
-602 NVTQSARPRSGAAQT
+602 AA
-617 TVNQVL
+617 
-623 KTWLPG
+623 
-629 IEEVDK
+629 
-635 LMAAPPNKLCHTD
+635 
-648 AAHPI
+648 
-653 AVAYQTPQEV
+653 
-663 TQGAQI
+663 
-669 QVVTPSTFEDAL
+669 
-681 ALANAKSVTDAAKAK
+681 
-696 LACSMTRAFAKSI
+696 
-709 ATEPTP
+709 
-715 ENLAKALFDRLA
+715 
-727 KNPEKAAFALD
+727 
-738 LLYIE
+738 
-743 DIKAL
+743 
-748 RAPPYID
+748 
-755 TGLTWLASQLKS
+755 
-767 GEGAA
+767 

>member
-1 MCTATNP
+1 
-8 QDKYIYRHQRS
+8 
-19 NSCEGNTDIMKLT
+19 MKLT

-81 DTRDVTASNWTA
+81 DTRDVTASNWAA

-99 AWTQEAEADLGP
+99 AWTQEAEADLSP

-122 LHADMS
+122 LHADTS

-154 PKKGI
+154 PKKGA
-159 DIKAGYLAARQGAEA
+159 DIKAGYLAARRAAEA
-174 LQPDGTTDNGF
+174 LQPDGATANGF

-212 PASFTESGAVA
+212 PGSFTASGAVS

-230 SEGIGPN
+230 SEGVGPN

-294 PDDVKAL
+294 PNDVKAL
-301 MAIHDAE
+301 IAIYDAE

-325 LEELGYPGE
+325 LEELGYPGG

-365 ASGVRLPES
+365 TSGVKLPES

-432 QVQQVFMARAHKVL
+432 QVQHVFMAKAHKVL

-451 LEKGDSAFTTQL
+451 LEKEDSAFTTQL

-484 KRELPGHGVVPTA
+484 KRELPGHRVVPTA
-497 TVANMKGLFGA
+497 TVANMTGLFGA
-508 DTQTRRFV
+508 DAQTRRFV

-594 AKVDIDGK
+594 AKVDKDGK
-602 NVTQSARPRSGAAQT
+602 TVTQSARPRSGAAQT
-617 TVNQVL
+617 TANQVL

-629 IEEVDK
+629 MVEVDK
-635 LMAAPPNKLCHTD
+635 LMAAPPNTLCHTD
-648 AAHPI
+648 AARPI
-653 AVAYQTPQEV
+653 AVAYQTAQEV
-663 TQGAQI
+663 TQGAQTQAI
-669 QVVTPSTFEDAL
+669 TPSTFEDAL
-681 ALANAKSVTDAAKAK
+681 ALANPEAVRDAAKAE
-696 LACSMTRAFAKSI
+696 LACGMTRAFAKFISD
-709 ATEPTP
+709 EPTS
-715 ENLAKALFDRLA
+715 EDLATALFDRLA
-727 KNPEKAAFALD
+727 KYPEKAAFALD

-743 DIKAL
+743 DIKVL
-748 RAPPYID
+748 RAPPYIEKGLIWLSGAL
-755 TGLTWLASQLKS
+755 TG

>member
-1 MCTATNP
+1 
-8 QDKYIYRHQRS
+8 
-19 NSCEGNTDIMKLT
+19 MKLT
-32 RIEVFNFRK
+32 RIEIFNFRK
-41 LRRARLDM
+41 LRNARLDM
-49 SDKQTLLVGAN
+49 SDKQTLFVGAN

-81 DTRDVTASNWTA
+81 DTRDVTASNWAA
-93 IEQIAG
+93 IEQTAS
-99 AWTQEAEADLGP
+99 AWTQEAEADLSS

-122 LHADMS
+122 LHADTS

-141 WTGGLLGVRLRLE
+141 WTGGLLGVRLRME
-154 PKKGI
+154 PKKGA
-159 DIKAGYLAARQGAEA
+159 DIKAQYLAAREAAQA
-174 LQPDGTTDNGF
+174 LQPDGATADGF

-212 PASFTESGAVA
+212 PASFTTTEPVE
-223 PPPLPPL
+223 PHPLPPL
-230 SEGIGPN
+230 SEGIGAN
-237 PFAGLLH
+237 PFAGLIH
-244 IREINAQRGFAD
+244 IREINAQRGFED
-256 AGDGKGDDGEL
+256 AGDSKGGDDEPTNRT
-267 VHAAS
+267 S

-294 PDDVKAL
+294 PNDIKAL
-301 MAIHDAE
+301 KAIHDAE

-318 FANAITE
+318 FADAIKE
-325 LEELGYPGE
+325 LENLGYPGG
-334 LNNPKLSIATQIK
+334 LNNPKLFIATQIK

-365 ASGVRLPES
+365 ASGVKLPES

-401 KFKSQVVT
+401 KFKSQVVSA
-409 PDDRGIEPLQ
+409 DDRGIEPLQ

-432 QVQQVFMARAHKVL
+432 QVQQVFMARAYKVL
-446 RNHKD
+446 RDHDD
-451 LEKGDSAFTTQL
+451 LREKGSAFTTQL

-471 IAHAAAFEELRYF
+471 IAHAASFEELRYF
-484 KRELPGHGVVPTA
+484 KRELPSPGVVPTA
-497 TVANMKGLFGA
+497 TVANMTGLFGE
-508 DTQTRRFV
+508 DTETRRFV

-547 LIQHHYPDLAVA
+547 LIQHHYPNLAAA

-573 MRPLIEA
+573 MKPLIEA
-580 LEVPTLIITDLDAV
+580 LELPTLIITDLDAV
-594 AKVDIDGK
+594 VEVNKGGKVVK
-602 NVTQSARPRSGAAQT
+602 QSAQPCYGAAQT
-617 TVNQVL
+617 TSNHVL

-629 IEEVDK
+629 LAEIDT
-635 LMAAPPNKLCHTD
+635 LLAPPLKALCHTASD
-648 AAHPI
+648 RPI
-653 AVAYQTPQEV
+653 AVSYQTLQSV
-663 TQGAQI
+663 TLGSVSKNI
-669 QVVTPSTFEDAL
+669 TPSTFEDAL
-681 ALANAKSVTDAAKAK
+681 ALTNPKLVKDAAKAE
-696 LACSMTRAFAKSI
+696 LSCRMTRDFAKFI
-709 ATEPTP
+709 AAESTP
-715 ENLAKALFDRLA
+715 EDLATALFDRLA
-727 KNPEKAAFALD
+727 KKPEKAAFALD

-755 TGLTWLASQLKS
+755 TGLTWLARQLKD
-767 GEGAA
+767 GGGAIWWA

>member
-1 MCTATNP
+1 
-8 QDKYIYRHQRS
+8 
-19 NSCEGNTDIMKLT
+19 MKLT

-81 DTRDVTASNWTA
+81 DARDVTASNWAA
-93 IEQIAG
+93 IEKIAG
-99 AWTQEAEADLGP
+99 TWTPEAEADLSP
-111 LLAQLPFLDVW
+111 LQDQLPFIDVW
-122 LHADMS
+122 LHADNS

-154 PKKGI
+154 PKNGS
-159 DIKAGYLAARQGAEA
+159 DIKAQYLAAREA
-174 LQPDGTTDNGF
+174 AQTLQPGGATAKGF

-200 KDLFELNAHLLD
+200 WDLFELNAYLLD
-212 PASFTESGAVA
+212 PMCFTTTGPVE
-223 PPPLPPL
+223 PHPLPPL
-230 SEGIGPN
+230 AEGIGSN
-237 PFAGLLH
+237 PFAGLIH

-256 AGDGKGDDGEL
+256 AGDSNGDDDE
-267 VHAAS
+267 AMSATS

-286 IDPETDPT
+286 IDPEKDPT
-294 PDDVKAL
+294 PNDVKAL
-301 MAIHDAE
+301 EAIHDAE

-318 FANAITE
+318 FADAIKE
-325 LEELGYPGE
+325 LESLGYPGG
-334 LNNPKLSIATQIK
+334 LNNPKLFIATQIK

-365 ASGVRLPES
+365 TSGVKLPEG

-401 KFKSQVVT
+401 KFKSKAVT
-409 PDDRGIEPLQ
+409 PDDKGIEPLQ

-451 LEKGDSAFTTQL
+451 LEQEGSAFTTQL

-484 KRELPGHGVVPTA
+484 KRELPSHGVVPTA
-497 TVANMKGLFGA
+497 SVANMTGLFGA
-508 DTQTRRFV
+508 DNETHRFV
-516 TRYLLSTHFDLFFA
+516 TRYLLTTHFDLFFA

-547 LIQHHYPDLAVA
+547 LIQHHYPDLAAA

-573 MRPLIEA
+573 LRPLVEA

-594 AKVDIDGK
+594 AEVNKGGKVVK
-602 NVTQSARPRSGAAQT
+602 ESVQPCCRAAQT
-617 TVNQVL
+617 TANHVL
-623 KTWLPG
+623 KTWLP
-629 IEEVDK
+629 K
-635 LMAAPPNKLCHTD
+635 LAEIDALLASPPKALCHTAPD
-648 AAHPI
+648 RPI
-653 AVAYQTPQEV
+653 AVSYQTSQNV
-663 TQGAQI
+663 TLGS
-669 QVVTPSTFEDAL
+669 VSTNVTPSTFEDAL
-681 ALANAKSVTDAAKAK
+681 VLTNPKAVTDAAATEFS
-696 LACSMTRAFAKSI
+696 CVMTRAFAKSI
-709 ATEPTP
+709 AEAQAP
-715 ENLAKALFDRLA
+715 EDLANALFERLA
-727 KNPEKAAFALD
+727 KRPEKAAFALD
-738 LLYIE
+738 LLYIK

-755 TGLTWLASQLKS
+755 TGLTWLAGQLK
-767 GEGAA
+767 GVEGAA

>member
-1 MCTATNP
+1 
-8 QDKYIYRHQRS
+8 
-19 NSCEGNTDIMKLT
+19 MKLT

-99 AWTQEAEADLGP
+99 AWTQEADADLNP

-122 LHADMS
+122 LHADKP
-128 ELHHVAHLIPTLT
+128 EFHHVAHLIPTLT

-154 PKKGI
+154 PKKRA
-159 DIKAGYLAARQGAEA
+159 DIKAQYLAARVAAQT
-174 LQPDGTTDNGF
+174 LQPGGATAKGF

-200 KDLFELNAHLLD
+200 MDLFELNAHLLD
-212 PASFTESGAVA
+212 PMSFTTIGPVE
-223 PPPLPPL
+223 PHPLPPL
-230 SEGIGPN
+230 SEGIGSN
-237 PFAGLLH
+237 PFAGLIH

-256 AGDGKGDDGEL
+256 AGDSNGDDHEPTS
-267 VHAAS
+267 ATS

-286 IDPETDPT
+286 IDPEKDPT
-294 PDDVKAL
+294 PNDVKAL
-301 MAIHDAE
+301 EAIHDAE

-318 FANAITE
+318 FADAIKE
-325 LEELGYPGE
+325 LESLGYPGG
-334 LNNPKLSIATQIK
+334 LNNPKLFIATQIK

-365 ASGVRLPES
+365 TSGVKLPES

-401 KFKSQVVT
+401 KFKSQFVT
-409 PDDRGIEPLQ
+409 PDDKGIEPLQ

-451 LEKGDSAFTTQL
+451 LEQEGSAFTTQL

-484 KRELPGHGVVPTA
+484 KRELPSHGVVPTA
-497 TVANMKGLFGA
+497 TVANMTGLFGE
-508 DTQTRRFV
+508 DTETRRFV

-547 LIQHHYPDLAVA
+547 LIQHHYPDLAAA

-580 LEVPTLIITDLDAV
+580 LELPTLIITDLDA
-594 AKVDIDGK
+594 ATKVKKEVKKGER
-602 NVTQSARPRSGAAQT
+602 NVWESARPRSGAAQET
-617 TVNQVL
+617 TNYAL
-623 KTWLPG
+623 KTWLPKMA
-629 IEEVDK
+629 EVDK
-635 LMAAPPNKLCHTD
+635 LMVAPPNTLCHTD
-648 AAHPI
+648 ATQTI
-653 AVAYQTPQEV
+653 AVSYQTPQEV
-663 TQGAQI
+663 TQGTQTQTI
-669 QVVTPSTFEDAL
+669 TPSTFEDAL
-681 ALANAKSVTDAAKAK
+681 VLTNPKAVDDAAKSGM
-696 LACSMTRAFAKSI
+696 ACLMTRDFGEYI
-709 ATEPTP
+709 ATASTP
-715 ENLAKALFDRLA
+715 EDLATALFDRLA
-727 KNPEKAAFALD
+727 NKPEKSAFALD
-738 LLYIE
+738 LLYIK

-755 TGLTWLASQLKS
+755 NGLTWLACQLKGGVS
-767 GEGAA
+767 AI

>member
-1 MCTATNP
+1 
-8 QDKYIYRHQRS
+8 
-19 NSCEGNTDIMKLT
+19 MKLT
-32 RIEVFNFRK
+32 RIEIFNFRK
-41 LRRARLDM
+41 LRRARLDL

-81 DTRDVTASNWTA
+81 ETRDVTASNWAA
-93 IEQIAG
+93 IEQTAS
-99 AWTQEAEADLGP
+99 AWTQEAEADLSP

-122 LHADMS
+122 LHADTS

-141 WTGGLLGVRLRLE
+141 WTDGLLGVRLRME
-154 PKKGI
+154 PKKGA
-159 DIKAGYLAARQGAEA
+159 DIKAQYLAARDAAQT
-174 LQPDGTTDNGF
+174 LQPGGATADGF

-212 PASFTESGAVA
+212 PASFTTTGPVE
-223 PPPLPPL
+223 PNPLPPL
-230 SEGIGPN
+230 SEGIGAN
-237 PFAGLLH
+237 PFAGLIH

-256 AGDGKGDDGEL
+256 AGDSKGDDDEPTN
-267 VHAAS
+267 ATS

-294 PDDVKAL
+294 PNDVKAL
-301 MAIHDAE
+301 KAIHDAE

-318 FANAITE
+318 FADAIKE
-325 LEELGYPGE
+325 LENLGYPGG

-359 YDISGD
+359 YDVSGD
-365 ASGVRLPES
+365 ASGVKLPES

-401 KFKSQVVT
+401 KFKSQMVT
-409 PDDRGIEPLQ
+409 PDDTGIEPLQ

-446 RNHKD
+446 RNHSD
-451 LEKGDSAFTTQL
+451 LEKEDSAFTTQL

-471 IAHAAAFEELRYF
+471 VAHAAAFEELRYF
-484 KRELPGHGVVPTA
+484 KRELPSHGVVSTA
-497 TVANMKGLFGA
+497 SVANMTGLFGE
-508 DTQTRRFV
+508 DDHTRRFV
-516 TRYLLSTHFDLFFA
+516 TRYLRSTHFDLFFA

-538 AAERILLPH
+538 TAERILLPH
-547 LIQHHYPDLAVA
+547 LIQHHYPDLAAA

-580 LEVPTLIITDLDAV
+580 LELPTLIITDLDAV
-594 AKVDIDGK
+594 AEVDKDGK
-602 NVTQSARPRSGAAQT
+602 TVRQSARPRSGAAQT
-617 TVNQVL
+617 TVNHVL

-629 IEEVDK
+629 MVEVDA
-635 LMAAPPNKLCHTD
+635 LMAAPSNTLCHTD
-648 AAHPI
+648 AARPI

-663 TQGAQI
+663 TQCARTQTI
-669 QVVTPSTFEDAL
+669 TPSTFEDAL
-681 ALANAKSVTDAAKAK
+681 VLTNPEAVTDAAKTEF
-696 LACSMTRAFAKSI
+696 ACRMTRAFAKSI
-709 ATEPTP
+709 AAELTP
-715 ENLAKALFDRLA
+715 EDLATALFDRLA
-727 KNPEKAAFALD
+727 KYPEKAAFALD

-743 DIKAL
+743 DIKVL
-748 RAPPYID
+748 RAPPYVEK
-755 TGLTWLASQLKS
+755 GLIWLADALTG

>member
-1 MCTATNP
+1 
-8 QDKYIYRHQRS
+8 
-19 NSCEGNTDIMKLT
+19 MKLT

-81 DTRDVTASNWTA
+81 DTRDVTASNWAA

-99 AWTQEAEADLGP
+99 AWTQEVEVDLSP
-111 LLAQLPFLDVW
+111 LLAQLPFIDVW
-122 LHADMS
+122 LYADTS

-154 PKKGI
+154 PKKGA
-159 DIKAGYLAARQGAEA
+159 DIKAQYLAAREAAQTLQAGGATA
-174 LQPDGTTDNGF
+174 KGF

-212 PASFTESGAVA
+212 PMSFTTTGPVEPHA
-223 PPPLPPL
+223 LPAL
-230 SEGIGPN
+230 SEGIGSN
-237 PFAGLLH
+237 PFAGLIH

-256 AGDGKGDDGEL
+256 AGDSNGDDDE
-267 VHAAS
+267 AMSATS
-272 RKIASQ
+272 RKIANQ

-286 IDPETDPT
+286 IDPEKDPT
-294 PDDVKAL
+294 PNDVKAL
-301 MAIHDAE
+301 KAIHDAE
-308 TTFNARLKDG
+308 STFNARLTDG
-318 FANAITE
+318 FAGAIKE
-325 LEELGYPGE
+325 LENLGYPGG
-334 LNNPKLSIATQIK
+334 LNNPKLTIATQIK

-365 ASGVRLPES
+365 KSGVKLPEG

-419 LVLIEEPEAHLHV
+419 LVLMEEPEAHLHV
-432 QVQQVFMARAHKVL
+432 QVQRVFMARAHEVL
-446 RNHKD
+446 RNHED
-451 LEKGDSAFTTQL
+451 LEKKGSAFTTQL

-484 KRELPGHGVVPTA
+484 KRELPDHGVVPTA
-497 TVANMKGLFGA
+497 SVANMTGLFGA

-547 LIQHHYPDLAVA
+547 LIQHHYPDLSVA

-573 MRPLIEA
+573 MRPLIET
-580 LEVPTLIITDLDAV
+580 LELPTLIITDLDAV
-594 AKVDIDGK
+594 ANVDKDGK
-602 NVTQSARPRSGAAQT
+602 TVTQSAQPCYGAAQT
-617 TVNQVL
+617 TANYVL
-623 KTWLPG
+623 KKWLPG
-629 IEEVDK
+629 QAEVDT
-635 LMAAPPNKLCHTD
+635 LMAAPPNMLCHTD
-648 AAHPI
+648 AARPI

-663 TQGAQI
+663 TQGTQTQTI
-669 QVVTPSTFEDAL
+669 TPSTFEDAL
-681 ALANAKSVTDAAKAK
+681 VLTNPQAVKDAAEAE
-696 LACSMTRAFAKSI
+696 LACRMTRAFAKSI
-709 ATEPTP
+709 AAEPTP
-715 ENLAKALFDRLA
+715 EGLAKALFDRLD
-727 KNPEKAAFALD
+727 KYPEKAAFALD

-743 DIKAL
+743 DINVL

-755 TGLTWLASQLKS
+755 KGLTWLAGELKG
-767 GEGAA
+767 GEVAI

>member
-1 MCTATNP
+1 
-8 QDKYIYRHQRS
+8 
-19 NSCEGNTDIMKLT
+19 MKLA
-32 RIEVFNFRK
+32 RIEIFNFRK

-81 DTRDVTASNWTA
+81 DTRDVTASNWPV
-93 IEQIAG
+93 IEKIAG
-99 AWTQEAEADLGP
+99 SWLQEAEADLSP
-111 LLAQLPFLDVW
+111 LLDQLPFLDVW
-122 LHADMS
+122 LHADTS

-141 WTGGLLGVRLRLE
+141 WTSGPLGVRIRLE
-154 PKKGI
+154 PKKAA
-159 DIKAGYLAARQGAEA
+159 DIKAQYLTARKAAQT
-174 LQPDGTTDNGF
+174 LQPDGATANGF

-200 KDLFELNAHLLD
+200 NDLFELNAYLLD
-212 PASFTESGAVA
+212 PASFATTDTVE
-223 PPPLPPL
+223 PLPLPPL
-230 SEGIGPN
+230 SEGIGAN
-237 PFAGLLH
+237 PFAGLIH

-256 AGDGKGDDGEL
+256 AGDGKGDDDEGTNA
-267 VHAAS
+267 VS

-286 IDPETDPT
+286 IDPEKDPT
-294 PDDVKAL
+294 PSDVRAL
-301 MAIHDAE
+301 QAIHDAE
-308 TTFNARLKDG
+308 ASFNARLKDG
-318 FANAITE
+318 FADAIKE
-325 LEELGYPGE
+325 LENLGYPGG
-334 LNNPKLSIATQIK
+334 LNNPKLFIATQIK

-365 ASGVRLPES
+365 TSGVKLPEG

-401 KFKSQVVT
+401 KFKSQVVD

-446 RNHKD
+446 RNHDD
-451 LEKGDSAFTTQL
+451 LRDKGSAFTTQL

-484 KRELPGHGVVPTA
+484 KRELPDHGVVPTA
-497 TVANMKGLFGA
+497 TVANMTGLFGE
-508 DTQTRRFV
+508 DTETQRFV

-530 DAIIVIEG
+530 DAIVVIEG

-547 LIQHHYPDLAVA
+547 LIQHHHPDLAVA
-559 YLSFLELGGSHAHR
+559 YLSFLQLGGSHAHR

-580 LEVPTLIITDLDAV
+580 LEVPTLIITDLDA
-594 AKVDIDGK
+594 ATKVKVEVKKGERNAWK
-602 NVTQSARPRSGAAQT
+602 SARPRSGAAQET
-617 TVNQVL
+617 TNHAL
-623 KTWLPG
+623 KSWLPE
-629 IEEVDK
+629 IAEVDK
-635 LMAAPPNKLCHTD
+635 LLAAPPNTFCHTD
-648 AAHPI
+648 ITQTI
-653 AVAYQTPQEV
+653 AVAYQIPQEV
-663 TQGAQI
+663 TQGTQTQAI
-669 QVVTPSTFEDAL
+669 TPSTFEDAL
-681 ALANAKSVTDAAKAK
+681 ALTNPKAVEDAAKAD
-696 LACSMTRAFAKSI
+696 LACGMTRDFGKYI
-709 ATEPTP
+709 AAAATP
-715 ENLAKALFDRLA
+715 EELAEKLFDRLA
-727 KNPEKAAFALD
+727 KNTDKAAFALD

-748 RAPPYID
+748 QAPPYID
-755 TGLTWLASQLKS
+755 KGLTWLADQLK
-767 GEGAA
+767 GGVKAI

>member
-1 MCTATNP
+1 
-8 QDKYIYRHQRS
+8 
-19 NSCEGNTDIMKLT
+19 MKLT
-32 RIEVFNFRK
+32 RIEIFNFRK

-81 DTRDVTASNWTA
+81 DTRDVTASNWAA

-99 AWTQEAEADLGP
+99 AWTQEVEVDLSP
-111 LLAQLPFLDVW
+111 LLAQLPFIDVW
-122 LHADMS
+122 LHADTS

-154 PKKGI
+154 PKKGA
-159 DIKAGYLAARQGAEA
+159 DIKAQYLAAREA
-174 LQPDGTTDNGF
+174 AQTLQPSGASANGF

-200 KDLFELNAHLLD
+200 RDLFELNAHLLD
-212 PASFTESGAVA
+212 PASFTTTGPVEPHS
-223 PPPLPPL
+223 LPAL
-230 SEGIGPN
+230 SEGIGSN
-237 PFAGLLH
+237 PFAGLIH

-256 AGDGKGDDGEL
+256 AGESNGDDDEPTN
-267 VHAAS
+267 ATS

-286 IDPETDPT
+286 IDPEKDPT
-294 PDDVKAL
+294 PNDVKAL
-301 MAIHDAE
+301 EAIHDAE

-318 FANAITE
+318 FADAIKE
-325 LEELGYPGE
+325 LESLGYPGG
-334 LNNPKLSIATQIK
+334 LSNPKLFIATQIK

-365 ASGVRLPES
+365 TSGVKLPEG

-401 KFKSQVVT
+401 KFKSKAVT
-409 PDDRGIEPLQ
+409 PDDKGIEPLQ

-451 LEKGDSAFTTQL
+451 LEQEGSAFTTQL

-484 KRELPGHGVVPTA
+484 KRELPSHGVVPTA
-497 TVANMKGLFGA
+497 SVANMTGLFGA
-508 DTQTRRFV
+508 DNETHRFV

-559 YLSFLELGGSHAHR
+559 YLSFLQLGGSHAHR

-580 LEVPTLIITDLDAV
+580 LELPTLIITDLDA
-594 AKVDIDGK
+594 ATKVKIEVKKGERNAWK
-602 NVTQSARPRSGAAQT
+602 SARPRSGAAQET
-617 TVNQVL
+617 TNHAL
-623 KTWLPG
+623 KSWLPKMA
-629 IEEVDK
+629 EVDK
-635 LMAAPPNKLCHTD
+635 LMATPPNTLCHTD
-648 AAHPI
+648 TTQTI
-653 AVAYQTPQEV
+653 AVSYQIPQVV
-663 TQGAQI
+663 TQGTQTQAI
-669 QVVTPSTFEDAL
+669 TPSTFEDAL
-681 ALANAKSVTDAAKAK
+681 TLTNPKAVEDAAKAD
-696 LACSMTRAFAKSI
+696 LACGMTRDFGKYI
-709 ATEPTP
+709 ATAATP
-715 ENLAKALFDRLA
+715 EDLAEELFNRLA
-727 KNPEKAAFALD
+727 KNTDKAAFALD

-748 RAPPYID
+748 KAPPYID
-755 TGLTWLASQLKS
+755 KGLTWLVGKLNG
-767 GEGAA
+767 GEAAK

>member
-1 MCTATNP
+1 
-8 QDKYIYRHQRS
+8 
-19 NSCEGNTDIMKLT
+19 MKLT

-41 LRRARLDM
+41 LRRARLDL

-81 DTRDVTASNWTA
+81 DTRDVAASNWVA

-99 AWTQEAEADLGP
+99 AWTQEAEADLSP

-122 LHADMS
+122 LHADTS

-154 PKKGI
+154 PKKGA
-159 DIKAGYLAARQGAEA
+159 DVKAQYLAAREA
-174 LQPDGTTDNGF
+174 AQTLQPGGATANGF

-212 PASFTESGAVA
+212 PASFTKTGLVE
-223 PPPLPPL
+223 PHPLPPL
-230 SEGIGPN
+230 SEGIGAN
-237 PFAGLLH
+237 PFASLIH

-256 AGDGKGDDGEL
+256 AGDNKGDDDE
-267 VHAAS
+267 AMNATT

-294 PDDVKAL
+294 PNDVKAL
-301 MAIHDAE
+301 KAIHDAE
-308 TTFNARLKDG
+308 TTFNSRLKDG
-318 FANAITE
+318 FADAIKE
-325 LEELGYPGE
+325 LENLGYPGG

-359 YDISGD
+359 YDVSGD
-365 ASGVRLPES
+365 KSGVKLPES

-451 LEKGDSAFTTQL
+451 LEKEDSAFSTQL
-463 VVSTHSGH
+463 VISTHSGH
-471 IAHAAAFEELRYF
+471 IAHAASFEELRYF
-484 KRELPGHGVVPTA
+484 KRELPIHGVVPTA
-497 TVANMKGLFGA
+497 SVANMTGLFGA
-508 DTQTRRFV
+508 DKETRRFV

-547 LIQHHYPDLAVA
+547 LIRHNYPDLAAA

-580 LEVPTLIITDLDAV
+580 LELPTLIITDLDAV
-594 AKVDIDGK
+594 AEVDKDG
-602 NVTQSARPRSGAAQT
+602 NVVKQSAQPCYGAAQT
-617 TVNQVL
+617 TANHVL
-623 KTWLPG
+623 RTWLPSLA
-629 IEEVDK
+629 EVDT
-635 LMAAPPNKLCHTD
+635 LLDPPANAPCHTALD
-648 AAHPI
+648 RPI
-653 AVAYQTPQEV
+653 AVSYQTPQSV
-663 TQGAQI
+663 TLGA
-669 QVVTPSTFEDAL
+669 VTENVTPSTFEDAL
-681 ALANAKSVTDAAKAK
+681 ALTNPKAVKDAAEAE
-696 LACSMTRAFAKSI
+696 LACRMTRAFAKSI
-709 ATEPTP
+709 AAEPTP
-715 ENLAKALFDRLA
+715 EDLATALFDRLA
-727 KNPEKAAFALD
+727 KYPEKAAFALD

-748 RAPPYID
+748 RPPPYIG
-755 TGLTWLASQLKS
+755 TGLTWLAGQLNG
-767 GEGAA
+767 GEGAP

>member
-1 MCTATNP
+1 
-8 QDKYIYRHQRS
+8 
-19 NSCEGNTDIMKLT
+19 MKLT

-49 SDKQTLLVGAN
+49 SGKQTLLVGAN

-81 DTRDVTASNWTA
+81 DTRDVTASNWPE
-93 IEQIAG
+93 IERIA
-99 AWTQEAEADLGP
+99 AVWTKEGEADLSP
-111 LLAQLPFLDVW
+111 FLDQLPFLDVW
-122 LHADMS
+122 LHADTS

-154 PKKGI
+154 PKNGA
-159 DIKAGYLAARQGAEA
+159 DIKAQYLAAREA
-174 LQPDGTTDNGF
+174 AQELQPGGATASGF
-185 ALWPRDFREFLDKRL
+185 ALWPRDIREFLDKRL
-200 KDLFELNAHLLD
+200 RDLFELNAYLLD
-212 PASFTESGAVA
+212 PANFSMTGPVE
-223 PPPLPPL
+223 PHPLPSL
-230 SEGIGPN
+230 SEGIGAN
-237 PFAGLLH
+237 PFAGLIH

-256 AGDGKGDDGEL
+256 AGDSKGDDDETNS
-267 VHAAS
+267 ATS

-286 IDPETDPT
+286 LDPETNPT
-294 PDDVKAL
+294 PNDVKAL
-301 MAIHDAE
+301 EAIHDAE
-308 TTFNARLKDG
+308 STFNDRLKDG
-318 FANAITE
+318 FAKAIEE
-325 LEELGYPGE
+325 LETLGYPGG

-365 ASGVRLPES
+365 KSGVKLPES

-401 KFKSQVVT
+401 KFKSQVVA

-432 QVQQVFMARAHKVL
+432 QVQQVFMARAYKVL
-446 RNHKD
+446 RNHED
-451 LEKGDSAFTTQL
+451 LEKEDSAFTTQL

-471 IAHAAAFEELRYF
+471 IAHTAAFEELRYF

-497 TVANMKGLFGA
+497 TVANMTGLFGA
-508 DTQTRRFV
+508 DTETRRFV
-516 TRYLLSTHFDLFFA
+516 KRYLLSTHFDLFFA

-547 LIQHHYPDLAVA
+547 LIQNHYPDLAVA
-559 YLSFLELGGSHAHR
+559 YLSVLELGGSHAHR
-573 MRPLIEA
+573 MKPLIEA
-580 LEVPTLIITDLDAV
+580 LELPTLIITDLDAV
-594 AKVDIDGK
+594 AQVGK
-602 NVTQSARPRSGAAQT
+602 KSAQPCYGAAQT
-617 TVNQVL
+617 TANHVL
-623 KTWLPG
+623 KTWLPKLAE
-629 IEEVDK
+629 IDT
-635 LMAAPPNKLCHTD
+635 LMAGPPNKLCHTD
-648 AAHPI
+648 AARPI

-663 TQGAQI
+663 TQGAQTQTI
-669 QVVTPSTFEDAL
+669 TPSTFEDAL
-681 ALANAKSVTDAAKAK
+681 ALANTEVVKNAAKAER
-696 LACSMTRAFAKSI
+696 ACRMTRAFAKSI
-709 ATEPTP
+709 NEAKAP
-715 ENLAKALFDRLA
+715 EDLAKAFFDLLD

-738 LLYIE
+738 LLYVE

-755 TGLTWLASQLKS
+755 KGLTWLAGQLKG
-767 GEGAA
+767 GEVAK

>member
-1 MCTATNP
+1 
-8 QDKYIYRHQRS
+8 
-19 NSCEGNTDIMKLT
+19 MKIA
-32 RIEVFNFRK
+32 RIEIFNFRK

-71 RKFLKDRGGI
+71 RKFLKDRDGV

-99 AWTQEAEADLGP
+99 AWTQEAEPDLS
-111 LLAQLPFLDVW
+111 LLQDQLPFLDVW
-122 LHADMS
+122 LHAKTS

-154 PKKGI
+154 PKKGA
-159 DIKAGYLAARQGAEA
+159 DIKADYLAARQDAEA
-174 LQPDGTTDNGF
+174 LQPAGATANGF

-200 KDLFELNAHLLD
+200 KDLFELNSHLLD
-212 PASFTESGAVA
+212 PASYTASGAVA

-278 IQPYFRKH
+278 IEPYFRKH
-286 IDPETDPT
+286 IDPETNPT
-294 PDDVKAL
+294 PNDVKAL
-301 MAIHDAE
+301 EAIHDAE

-318 FANAITE
+318 FANAIAE
-325 LEELGYPGE
+325 LEGLGYPGG
-334 LNNPKLSIATQIK
+334 LNNPKLFIATQIK
-347 PVDGLDHPAAVQ
+347 PIDGIDHPAAVQ

-365 ASGVRLPES
+365 TSGVKLPES

-401 KFKSQVVT
+401 KFKSQVAT
-409 PDDRGIEPLQ
+409 PEDKGIEPLQ
-419 LVLIEEPEAHLHV
+419 LVLVEEPEAHLHV

-446 RNHKD
+446 RNHTD
-451 LEKGDSAFTTQL
+451 LEKEDSAFTTQL

-471 IAHAAAFEELRYF
+471 IAHAAVFEELRYF
-484 KRELPGHGVVPTA
+484 KRELPSHGVVPTA
-497 TVANMKGLFGA
+497 TVANMTGLFGE
-508 DTQTRRFV
+508 DTETRRFV

-559 YLSFLELGGSHAHR
+559 YLSFLQLGGSHSHR
-573 MRPLIEA
+573 MRPLVEA
-580 LEVPTLIITDLDAV
+580 LEVPTLIITDLDA
-594 AKVDIDGK
+594 ATKINKKTKKGES
-602 NVTQSARPRSGAAQT
+602 NSWESARPRSGGAQET
-617 TVNQVL
+617 TNHAL
-623 KTWLPG
+623 KTWLPE
-629 IEEVDK
+629 IAEVDK
-635 LMAAPPNKLCHTD
+635 LMVAPPNKLCHTD
-648 AAHPI
+648 ATQTI
-653 AVAYQTPQEV
+653 AVSYQTPQEV
-663 TQGAQI
+663 TQGTQTQTI
-669 QVVTPSTFEDAL
+669 TPSTFEDAL
-681 ALANAKSVTDAAKAK
+681 VLTNPKAVEDAAKAD
-696 LACSMTRAFAKSI
+696 LACLMTRDFCKYI
-709 ATEPTP
+709 ADASTP
-715 ENLAKALFDRLA
+715 EELATALFDRLA
-727 KNPEKAAFALD
+727 KKPEKAAFALD

-743 DIKAL
+743 DIKVL

-755 TGLTWLASQLKS
+755 AGLTWLASRLKG
-767 GEGAA
+767 GEGAI

>member
-1 MCTATNP
+1 
-8 QDKYIYRHQRS
+8 
-19 NSCEGNTDIMKLT
+19 MKLT
-32 RIEVFNFRK
+32 RIEIFNFRK
-41 LRRARLDM
+41 LRHARLDM

-81 DTRDVTASNWTA
+81 DTRDVTASNWAA

-99 AWTQEAEADLGP
+99 AWTQEADADLSP

-122 LHADMS
+122 LHADTS
-128 ELHHVAHLIPTLT
+128 ELHHVAHLIPTLA
-141 WTGGLLGVRLRLE
+141 WTGGLLGVRLRLD
-154 PKKGI
+154 PKKGA
-159 DIKAGYLAARQGAEA
+159 DIKAGYLGARQSAEA
-174 LQPDGTTDNGF
+174 LQPDGIPANGF
-185 ALWPRDFREFLDKRL
+185 ALWPRNFREFLDKRL

-212 PASFTESGAVA
+212 PTSFTASGAVV

-294 PDDVKAL
+294 PNDVKAL

-308 TTFNARLKDG
+308 TTFNARLRDG

-325 LEELGYPGE
+325 LEELGYPGG
-334 LNNPKLSIATQIK
+334 LNNPKLFIATQIK

-365 ASGVRLPES
+365 TSGVKLPES
-374 YNGLGFQNLIS
+374 YNGLGFQNLLS

-401 KFKSQVVT
+401 KFKSKVVT

-451 LEKGDSAFTTQL
+451 LQKDVAFTTQL
-463 VVSTHSGH
+463 IVSTHSAH

-497 TVANMKGLFGA
+497 IVANMTGLFGA

-516 TRYLLSTHFDLFFA
+516 MRYLLSTHFDLFFA

-594 AKVDIDGK
+594 AKVDKEGK
-602 NVTQSARPRSGAAQT
+602 TVTQSARPRSGAAQT

-629 IEEVDK
+629 MVEVDM
-635 LMAAPPNKLCHTD
+635 LMAAPPNELCHTD
-648 AAHPI
+648 AARPV

-663 TQGAQI
+663 TQGAQTQAI
-669 QVVTPSTFEDAL
+669 IPSTFEDAL
-681 ALANAKSVTDAAKAK
+681 TLANADAVRGAAQVE
-696 LACSMTRAFAKSI
+696 LACGMTRAFAKSI
-709 ATEPTP
+709 STEPTP
-715 ENLAKALFDRLA
+715 ENLATALFDRLA
-727 KNPEKAAFALD
+727 KYPEKAAFALD

-743 DIKAL
+743 DIKML
-748 RAPPYID
+748 RAPPYIEK
-755 TGLTWLASQLKS
+755 GLIWLASTLT
-767 GEGAA
+767 GREGAA